1 MLHTV
6 AYTEYDDATLRSRE
20 EETIMGEILAKLRK
34 LRGWTQAETARK
46 LGISRSYYG
55 LIEIGERK
63 GLNVALRISLLF
75 DVPVDVL
82 LRAAPGSAGIHTGD
96 EDSAAVAG
104 ESAGS
109 GAAFGAGRVRGDAA
123 RSASDGGV
131 ITCAGGSA

>member
-82 LRAAPGSAGIHTGD
+82 LRAAPGGAGIHTGD
-96 EDSAAVAG
+96 EDAAAVAG
-104 ESAGS
+104 EPASLGTAAGT
-109 GAAFGAGRVRGDAA
+109 GRVCSDSA

-131 ITCAGGSA
+131 ITCAGGSV